1 MNNFQGRTMRFFRHI
16 AAALFLLLAPLSLFA
31 EFYSSSYYGWTLD
44 LPEGFKVKEASNDGL
59 SFYLEHEFMKVR
71 VAVNMYS
78 LDRYERNDLAME
90 DVLNK
95 LKADGEID
103 GFLWNGRQTSIS
115 QYSFQLPGNNT
126 PQAGWGLSVTTEQN
140 PVHMVF
146 LCYADKDVF
155 EDCQQF
161 VLSAV
166 DSICLN
172 KGDFRLPGAVTSYA
186 FNSSESID
194 AKIKIG
200 QKDLYLSIPAQAKE
214 SGRFVIDREF
224 SVLTLY
230 AKQKQWKEAWQRY
243 YRLVFREAYSRL
255 DQASQAIYAAL
266 KTDAM
271 TKNPQNPNVQ
281 ICKSL
286 LAWTQDFGYQRN
298 QDTSDLNDLTSV
310 LQNQGSDCDSRA
322 LLLCVLMEHFGV
334 KTELFVSGIY
344 SHALFGVDLPYSG
357 ARITVDGTD
366 YLLCETTAPVDMG
379 LVAQEH
385 SETANWI
392 PVDLP

>member
-1 MNNFQGRTMRFFRHI
+1 MRVI
-16 AAALFLLLAPLSLFA
+16 KPLLAFLLFFFFSFSLGA
-31 EFYSSSYYGWTLD
+31 EFYSSTYYGWTLD
-44 LPEGFKVKEASNDGL
+44 LPEGFFVKDASSDGR

-71 VAVNMYS
+71 IAVNMYPAE
-78 LDRYERNDLAME
+78 RYERNDLAME

-103 GFLWNGRQTSIS
+103 GFMWNGRHTSIA

-126 PQAGWGLSVTTEQN
+126 PQAGWGLSATTEKH
-140 PVHMVF
+140 PAHFVF
-146 LCYADKDVF
+146 LCYADKDVSN
-155 EDCQQF
+155 DCQQF
-161 VLSAV
+161 ILSAV

-172 KGDFRLPGAVTSYA
+172 QNDFRLPGAVTSYA
-186 FNSSESID
+186 FNSAETKD
-194 AKIKIG
+194 VKIKLG
-200 QKDLYLSIPAQAKE
+200 QKEIYAALPAQAQE

-255 DQASQAIYAAL
+255 DSASQAIHAAL
-266 KTDAM
+266 KTEAM
-271 TKNPQNPNVQ
+271 TKNPQNPNVE
-281 ICKSL
+281 ICKRL
-286 LAWTQDFGYQRN
+286 VAWTQDFGYQRN
-298 QDTSDLNDLTSV
+298 QDTSDLNDLSSV
-310 LQNQGSDCDSRA
+310 LQNKGSDCDSRA
-322 LLLCVLMEHFGV
+322 LLLCVLMEHYGV
-334 KTELFVSGIY
+334 KTELFVSGVY
-344 SHALFGVDLPYSG
+344 SHALFGVDLPYPG

-379 LVAQEH
+379 LVAQEQ
-385 SETANWI
+385 SDTAKWI

>member
-1 MNNFQGRTMRFFRHI
+1 MRFYKIFSM
-16 AAALFLLLAPLSLFA
+16 ALLLLLAPLSLFA
-31 EFYSSSYYGWTLD
+31 EFYSSSYYGWNLD
-44 LPEGFKVKEASNDGL
+44 LPEGFVLKDSSKDGL

-71 VAVNMYS
+71 CAIKMYPVQS
-78 LDRYERNDLAME
+78 YERSDLAME
-90 DVLNK
+90 EVLNK
-95 LKADGEID
+95 LNADGEID
-103 GFLWNGRQTSIS
+103 GFDWNGRMASIA
-115 QYSFQLPGNNT
+115 QYEFKLPGNQT
-126 PQAGWGLSVTTEQN
+126 PQAGWGLSATTQAT
-140 PVHMVF
+140 PAHLVV

-155 EDCQQF
+155 NDCQQF

-166 DSICLN
+166 DSLCVG
-172 KGDFRLPGAVTSYA
+172 KEDFRKPGPVTSYA
-186 FNSSESID
+186 FNSGETKN

-200 QKDLYLSIPAQAKE
+200 KKEVYALVPAQAKE

-243 YRLVFREAYSRL
+243 YRAIFREAYSRL
-255 DQASQAIYAAL
+255 DGAAQAIHSAL
-266 KTDAM
+266 KAEALAN
-271 TKNPQNPNVQ
+271 NPQNPNIE
-281 ICKSL
+281 ICRKL
-286 LAWTQDFGYQRN
+286 LAWTQDFDYQRR
-298 QDTSDLNDLTSV
+298 QDTSDFNDLASV

-322 LLLCVLMEHFGV
+322 LLLCVLMEHYGV
-334 KTELFVSGIY
+334 KTELFISGIY
-344 SHALFGVDLPYSG
+344 SHALFGADLPGPG

-379 LVAQEH
+379 LVAKEH